1 MCTHTRHQVEHQR
14 YRRTGRVKKIQKILR
29 KNTIFNEHPV
39 HQLFYEQGFPGMW
52 ECVSHRVDVV
62 DSPSFIFPFYSVY
75 ASHKEN
81 IITLLESIKLLN
93 ILIEINYA

>member
-1 MCTHTRHQVEHQR
+1 M
-14 YRRTGRVKKIQKILR
+14 
-29 KNTIFNEHPV
+29 NTLYMNRAF
-39 HQLFYEQGFPGMW
+39 Q
-52 ECVSHRVDVV
+52 ECGNVFLRVDVV

-93 ILIEINYA
+93 ILIEIDYA